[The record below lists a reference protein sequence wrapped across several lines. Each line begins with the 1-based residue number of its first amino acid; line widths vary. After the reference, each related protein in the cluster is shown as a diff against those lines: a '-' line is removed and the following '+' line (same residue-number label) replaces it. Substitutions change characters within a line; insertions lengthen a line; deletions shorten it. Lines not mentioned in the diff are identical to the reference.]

1 LEKQEAG
8 RGGNMALKKSEF
20 LGAWGKAFQ
29 IFKAIVDAILASGG
43 SDEDVARLESLAPQ
57 IAALSIAARPP
68 KPEDEVVEEVSSQP
82 AVPTYPAI
90 GEVFELTLDGDV
102 PENQPLQ
109 IVKDCGYTGKWRHN
123 GRTVKGK
130 QTRRFKFAQ
139 AGYQPNLD
147 GVKAALPTSG
157 SVEGQWIK
165 AFKAAYPQ
173 PDGNGPIGIADASWI
188 LPLGVAYFPV
198 VYTDGYLGFGWADN
212 DRDARWRWL
221 VPAE

>member
-1 LEKQEAG
+1 
-8 RGGNMALKKSEF
+8 MAQKKSGF

-68 KPEDEVVEEVSSQP
+68 KPEEEAVEEAPSQP
-82 AVPTYPAI
+82 AVPAYPAI
-90 GEVFELTLDGDV
+90 GEVFELTLDGDA

-109 IVKDCGYTGKWRHN
+109 IVRDCGYTGKWRHN

-130 QTRRFKFAQ
+130 QTRRFKLAQ
-139 AGYQPNLD
+139 AGYQPNLA
-147 GVKAALPTSG
+147 GVKSALTRSG

-173 PDGNGPIGIADASWI
+173 PDGNGPVGIVDSSWFRPYDDAF
-188 LPLGVAYFPV
+188 FPIV
-198 VYTDGYLGFGWADN
+198 VTDGTLRFRWTG
-212 DRDARWRWL
+212 RDHYAIWRWL

>member
-1 LEKQEAG
+1 
-8 RGGNMALKKSEF
+8 MAQKKSEF

-68 KPEDEVVEEVSSQP
+68 KPEEEVAPSQP
-82 AVPTYPAI
+82 ATRAYPAI
-90 GEVFELTLDGDV
+90 GEVFELTLDGGA
-102 PENQPLQ
+102 PENQPFQ
-109 IVKDCGYTGKWRHN
+109 IVKDCGYTGTWRHN

-130 QTRRFKFAQ
+130 QTRRFKLAQ

-147 GVKAALPTSG
+147 GVKSALPASG

-165 AFKAAYPQ
+165 AFKVAYPQ
-173 PDGNGPIGIADASWI
+173 PDGNGPIGVADASWI
-188 LPLGVAYFPV
+188 RPL
-198 VYTDGYLGFGWADN
+198 DGAG
-212 DRDARWRWL
+212 
-221 VPAE
+221 